1 MPPACGSTSISFR
14 VLAVT
19 PFASESGS
27 KGMREG
33 AVATGGTGESI
44 GGGLTSGIAIGG
56 CPEPSS
62 GGFISG
68 MGGILGDSGGLMGG
82 TL

>member
-19 PFASESGS
+19 PFARDSGS
-27 KGMREG
+27 KAIREG
-33 AVATGGTGESI
+33 AFATGGTGASI
-44 GGGLTSGIAIGG
+44 GGGLASGIAIGG
-56 CPEPSS
+56 CPKPSS

-68 MGGILGDSGGLMGG
+68 MGGILADSGGLMGG
-82 TL
+82 RL